1 MARACTIRAAR
12 KSDAGDIARLYLISS
27 DGFAAYIWSRYQK
40 AGMTLED
47 VGRARYGRAKSESD
61 YSYENCTIAARDEDI
76 AGMMHGYPMH
86 VPEGGNQESDPVL
99 RPYAELELDRSFY
112 ISALAVFEGF
122 RGQGI
127 GTELMEIAFE
137 RTKALGLP
145 HVSLICFERNEGAMR
160 LYTRLGFREV
170 DRRPIVPHPALH
182 FRDGDALLMARE
194 V

>member
-1 MARACTIRAAR
+1 MAGLCTLRAAR

-40 AGMTLED
+40 TGMALED
-47 VGRARYGRAKSESD
+47 VGRARYSRAKSESE
-61 YSYENCTIAARDEDI
+61 YSYENCTVAERDEDI

-86 VPEGGNQESDPVL
+86 VPEDGNQESDPVL

-112 ISALAVFEGF
+112 ISALAVFEAF

-127 GTELMEIAFE
+127 GTALMDVAFE
-137 RTKALGLP
+137 RANALGLP

-160 LYTRLGFREV
+160 LYTRLGFREI
-170 DRRPIVPHPALH
+170 DRRAIVPHPALH
-182 FRDGDALLMARE
+182 YHDGDALLMARE